1 MCANTRNHQSIPR
14 IRPSGSNV
22 IPDMSWFSANQA
34 LIDCAAT
41 FDLLDHP
48 LIKASVSY
56 LPLLEIVISSVSYIP
71 GYSDVSITRCPCILS
86 SLDGL

>member
-1 MCANTRNHQSIPR
+1 MVTR
-14 IRPSGSNV
+14 IRSSGSDV
-22 IPDMSWFSANQA
+22 TPDLSGFSANQA

-48 LIKASVSY
+48 LIKASVSH
-56 LPLLEIVISSVSYIP
+56 LPLLEIVISSVSYIL